1 MKLKIMT
8 FNICHGA
15 DYGELLKSNQS
26 PNGPLCFGY
35 ELTEQLLMEAN
46 AEELIETWQR
56 SVNLESV
63 ADLICRYDCDVI
75 ALNEVRGAG
84 ESPYYSN
91 QAEIL
96 GQMTNKNFAFAKA
109 VEFPG
114 EGSYGTALLSRFPIK
129 SCETVRIPP
138 MKEIPNREPRCF
150 LKAVLLV
157 PQEVTVFVS
166 HFGGHPREQELAVE
180 TFFKE
185 IKEITTPILLMGD
198 FNTTPDSGRLDAIY
212 KTMDEAFS
220 EENPFTFPSFH
231 PVRKIDYIFAK
242 NFNQPFHFFNQNVIT
257 QIVSDHY
264 PLYAEIMF
272 E

>member
-1 MKLKIMT
+1 MKLKVMT

-15 DYGELLKSNQS
+15 DYGELLKINQS

-35 ELTEQLLMEAN
+35 ELTEQLLTEEH
-46 AEELIETWQR
+46 AEKLIETWHK
-56 SVNLESV
+56 SVNLEPV
-63 ADLICRYDCDVI
+63 ADLIRRYDCDII
-75 ALNEVRGAG
+75 ALNEVRGEG

-96 GQMTNKNFAFAKA
+96 GQMTNKNFAYAKA

-129 SCETVRIPP
+129 SCETIRIPSMEEVP
-138 MKEIPNREPRCF
+138 DREPRCF

-157 PQEVTVFVS
+157 PEELTVFVS
-166 HFGGHPREQELAVE
+166 HFGGHPKEQELAVE
-180 TFFKE
+180 TFLTE
-185 IKEITTPILLMGD
+185 SDNITTPVLLMGD
-198 FNTTPDSGRLDAIY
+198 FNTTPQDGRLSRIY
-212 KTMDEAFS
+212 DTMKEAF
-220 EENPFTFPSFH
+220 EKENFFTFPSFH

-242 NFNQPFHFFNQNVIT
+242 NSSQLLHFSEQKVVT
-257 QIVSDHY
+257 ETVSDHY
-264 PLYAEIMF
+264 PLYAEILF